1 MLVSS
6 VNDSDN
12 TEELDTIS
20 NEDISELE
28 ELLTTV
34 SNENTPWDEK
44 ELA

>member
-34 SNENTPWDEK
+34 SNEDTPWDEK